1 MKTTLTKNFFIGGN
15 STFTVQNNK
24 GEHYTFK
31 VRQPKPEMPHFISLM
46 TGPDNENSFSYMG
59 IVIPTTGAV
68 VLTKKSKLTVDS
80 VPVKVAQWALGKVWS
95 NTDLPE
101 GYAIRHEGKCG
112 CCGRKLTTPDSL
124 DRGIG
129 PECAKRFGW

>member
-1 MKTTLTKNFFIGGN
+1 MKVTLTKNFFLGGRA
-15 STFTVQNNK
+15 TFTVQNNK

-31 VRQPKPEMPHFISLM
+31 VSQRAESPFFVSLM

-59 IVIPTTGAV
+59 LLHPDNGWVKLTHNSKVTEDTISLAV
-68 VLTKKSKLTVDS
+68 VR
-80 VPVKVAQWALGKVWS
+80 WALKKVWS
-95 NTDLPE
+95 NGDLPE
-101 GYAIRHEGKCG
+101 GYNIRHAGKCG

-129 PECAKRFGW
+129 PECMKRFGL